1 MSLKTLLSKLPTNE
15 TLAAVDDDA
24 NTGRR
29 PCPINNLTLADVRE
43 LRQAIAEAAR
53 YQFLRQ
59 LLLTQDEEIV
69 KMLAAFNPNPSTV
82 EEVDATIAAVME
94 QLEHLEHFK

>member
-1 MSLKTLLSKLPTNE
+1 MNLKTLLAKLPTHE
-15 TLAAVDDDA
+15 TLDAVDDDA
-24 NTGRR
+24 NTGSR
-29 PCPINNLTLADVRE
+29 PCPLNNLTLNDVRE
-43 LRQAIAEAAR
+43 LRQAIIEAGR

-59 LLLTQDEEIV
+59 LMLTQDEEIV
-69 KMLAAFNPNPSTV
+69 QMLAAFNPNPSTV